1 MHRLVLLLFPM
12 VFSLS
17 GCNSTVPQHS
27 AGVAA
32 YNPDLLLVD
41 KAFPKAQQ
49 IDVESKEEIF
59 ALSDEMKSVVRSSFM
74 SERTKH
80 NKAMKLIRHI
90 FSDNNVGLAYQS
102 NANLTASET
111 YQSQTANCMSLTIM
125 AYAMAKASG
134 LDVVFQDVQVPEY
147 WVRNGQYNLL
157 TGHVNLL
164 IPGVKSRDPNV
175 SVVWGGADIEIDFDP
190 FVKKKRF
197 PKKKVSINTVA
208 AMFYNNKGAQAL
220 VESDYDTAYR
230 YFAQAVKTA
239 PDFAA
244 GWGNL
249 AVLYRFTDQ
258 NELAETTYRH
268 AISLDARSLNTLTN
282 LSILLAIQGRYDE
295 ARRIDSMILKQRIKN
310 PYYHALLADEDFYE
324 GNYESAARHYQ
335 RAIKLDDS
343 IHEFH
348 YGLAK
353 VFSALGKTNSAKI
366 AMKRAIRINKYPDV
380 EQQYLA
386 KLNILNQ

>member
-1 MHRLVLLLFPM
+1 
-12 VFSLS
+12 
-17 GCNSTVPQHS
+17 
-27 AGVAA
+27 
-32 YNPDLLLVD
+32 
-41 KAFPKAQQ
+41 
-49 IDVESKEEIF
+49 
-59 ALSDEMKSVVRSSFM
+59 M

-111 YQSQTANCMSLTIM
+111 YQSKTANCMSLTIM

-175 SVVWGGADIEIDFDP
+175 SVVWGGADIELILILSL
-190 FVKKKRF
+190 KRKRF

-239 PDFAA
+239 PNFAA
-244 GWGNL
+244 GWETW
-249 AVLYRFTDQ
+249 LYFTD
-258 NELAETTYRH
+258 L
-268 AISLDARSLNTLTN
+268 
-282 LSILLAIQGRYDE
+282 
-295 ARRIDSMILKQRIKN
+295 RIKM
-310 PYYHALLADEDFYE
+310 
-324 GNYESAARHYQ
+324 S
-335 RAIKLDDS
+335 
-343 IHEFH
+343 
-348 YGLAK
+348 
-353 VFSALGKTNSAKI
+353 
-366 AMKRAIRINKYPDV
+366 
-380 EQQYLA
+380 
-386 KLNILNQ
+386 